1 MATDVKKTDA
11 KAVAP
16 VKKEA
21 AKKPAAKKVATKK
34 VDVKTELIFEHYGA
48 QMTDKDIT
56 KAAIKAFNKDNKKVV
71 LKKIKV
77 YVKPEDGKVYYVGN
91 DDIVGSFDL

>member
-1 MATDVKKTDA
+1 MATEVKKTDA

-21 AKKPAAKKVATKK
+21 AKKPATKK

>member
-1 MATDVKKTDA
+1 MATEVKKTEVKTA
-11 KAVAP
+11 AP
-16 VKKEA
+16 
-21 AKKPAAKKVATKK
+21 AKKPAAKKAAAKK
-34 VDVKTELIFEHYGA
+34 VDVKADLVFEYYGA